1 MSTFVDGGEC
11 GVEERRVTLRVGAHD
26 GDIARLEDFSFSR
39 LRISAADRDR
49 HEQLFRGVSFDDVA
63 VDAP

>member
-1 MSTFVDGGEC
+1 MTK
-11 GVEERRVTLRVGAHD
+11 TA
-26 GDIARLEDFSFSR
+26 IAALCALSSEVAPADTWPEDFSFSR

-49 HEQLFRGVSFDDVA
+49 HEHLFRSVSFDDVA